1 MNYNND
7 DENKINKSKII
18 SDALTLTIAAVFTAI
33 IVFCLF
39 LVAKPLIYRNNSK
52 TIFSK
57 YTGNEKKLVD
67 AVVEIYEKLDKDFMG
82 QIDIYA
88 QIDGALAGIASAT
101 DDVYTRY
108 LDDDEY
114 NELLT
119 SGTETFSGIGVR
131 LTYNKDYQAIE
142 LVGIMPDS
150 PAQEAGLKKGD
161 YIIKVGDISV
171 TKDTYEE
178 CVDAIK
184 GEENTTVKLTVYRN
198 SETKEYEVVRK
209 KIKDNN
215 VESEL
220 LDGNIGYIKV
230 LEFEN
235 EIYSQFKNE
244 FDKYKDSC
252 NGLIIDLRDNPGG
265 LVTET
270 IKMLDLFLPE
280 SEVLKL
286 VYNDGT
292 TKVYKCK
299 DSMEYNKP
307 LVILVNE
314 NSASAAEIF
323 SSAIK
328 DSKKGILIGTK
339 TYGKGIVQDVSKLS
353 VRGAVSI
360 TVAKY
365 YTASGIEI
373 HKNGI
378 EPDINV
384 TLDDSVKNLNVIP
397 KDKDNQLQEAI
408 NYIKNKM

>member
-39 LVAKPLIYRNNSK
+39 LVAKPLIYGNNSK

-67 AVVEIYEKLDKDFMG
+67 AVVEIYEKLDKNFMG

-150 PAQEAGLKKGD
+150 PAQEAGLQKGD

-171 TKDTYEE
+171 TKDTYKE

-198 SETKEYEVVRK
+198 LETKEYEVVRK

-220 LDGNIGYIKV
+220 LNGNIGYIKV

-408 NYIKNKM
+408 NYIKSKM

>member
-39 LVAKPLIYRNNSK
+39 LVAKPLIYGNNSK

-82 QIDIYA
+82 KIDIYA

-150 PAQEAGLKKGD
+150 PAQEAGLQKGD

-171 TKDTYEE
+171 TKDTYKE

-323 SSAIK
+323 SNAIK

-397 KDKDNQLQEAI
+397 KDKDHQLQEAI
-408 NYIKNKM
+408 NYIKSKM

>member
-39 LVAKPLIYRNNSK
+39 LVAKPLIYGNNSK

-150 PAQEAGLKKGD
+150 PAQEAGLQKGD

-171 TKDTYEE
+171 KKDTYEE

-230 LEFEN
+230 LQFEN

>member
-171 TKDTYEE
+171 KKDTYEE

-230 LEFEN
+230 LQFEN

>member
-39 LVAKPLIYRNNSK
+39 LVAKPLIYGNNSK

-150 PAQEAGLKKGD
+150 PAQEAGLQKGD

-171 TKDTYEE
+171 KKDTYKE

-184 GEENTTVKLTVYRN
+184 GEE
-198 SETKEYEVVRK
+198 
-209 KIKDNN
+209 
-215 VESEL
+215 
-220 LDGNIGYIKV
+220 
-230 LEFEN
+230 
-235 EIYSQFKNE
+235 
-244 FDKYKDSC
+244 KYHC
-252 NGLIIDLRDNPGG
+252 
-265 LVTET
+265 
-270 IKMLDLFLPE
+270 
-280 SEVLKL
+280 
-286 VYNDGT
+286 
-292 TKVYKCK
+292 
-299 DSMEYNKP
+299 
-307 LVILVNE
+307 
-314 NSASAAEIF
+314 
-323 SSAIK
+323 
-328 DSKKGILIGTK
+328 K
-339 TYGKGIVQDVSKLS
+339 TYCI
-353 VRGAVSI
+353 
-360 TVAKY
+360 
-365 YTASGIEI
+365 
-373 HKNGI
+373 
-378 EPDINV
+378 
-384 TLDDSVKNLNVIP
+384 
-397 KDKDNQLQEAI
+397 
-408 NYIKNKM
+408 

>member
-39 LVAKPLIYRNNSK
+39 LVAKPLIYGNNSK

-150 PAQEAGLKKGD
+150 PAQEAGLQKGD

-171 TKDTYEE
+171 KKDTYEE

-230 LEFEN
+230 LQFEN

-408 NYIKNKM
+408 NYIKSKM

>member
-39 LVAKPLIYRNNSK
+39 LVAKPLIYGNNSK

-150 PAQEAGLKKGD
+150 PAQEAGLQKGD

-171 TKDTYEE
+171 TKDTYKE

-230 LEFEN
+230 LQFEN

-408 NYIKNKM
+408 NYIKSKM

>member
-39 LVAKPLIYRNNSK
+39 LVAKPLIYGNNSK

-67 AVVEIYEKLDKDFMG
+67 AVVEIYEKLDKNFMG

-142 LVGIMPDS
+142 IVGIMPDS
-150 PAQEAGLKKGD
+150 PAQEAGLQKGD

-171 TKDTYEE
+171 TKDTYKE

-220 LDGNIGYIKV
+220 LNGNIGYIKV

-408 NYIKNKM
+408 NYIKSKM